1 MFLVYGLFFFSG
13 VAALVYQVV
22 WSRLL
27 GEIFGVT
34 VYAVTAVL
42 AVFLGG
48 LALGGWLLGKV
59 ADRQTKPLQFYAYLE
74 LGIAATALLGTYAVR
89 LLDPLHIAAGNRF
102 APDSPMLIA
111 IRVGLAAVIVLPPT
125 FLMGGTLPV
134 ITRAVVKKMTDLG
147 RDLSFLYA
155 LNTFGAV
162 LGSLLTGF
170 VLIRWLG
177 LHATLWLAVAGNTV
191 IGLVALKL
199 AAGAEPVPVAAP
211 IGAAMEADADGAGR
225 HGAQSMV
232 FLAVMMLAGFASL
245 GLEIVW
251 TRALVQ
257 VVGTTAYAYVTM
269 LAGFL
274 LGLTLGAYLA
284 RFLVDASQD
293 LRRLFGW
300 IQVAV
305 AVATLLTMPVISLL
319 GAGVGESKLAALTG
333 GWFVPV
339 AARFGASCLVVL
351 LPATLIGL
359 TFPIAGKIWAAT
371 WRDLAGRLGQLYGC
385 NTLGNILGAAVT
397 GFFLLPWLGVRK
409 TIVTLACINL
419 SLALWGLFP
428 KPARRS
434 LTHFHGPLA
443 ATLLAA
449 VLALVVWQPGGFARI
464 GERRGDETL
473 LYYKEGIVANVM
485 VVQNTRDAGSRWM
498 TVDKIKIGE
507 SFDGVDHKQQVLAH
521 LPFLLKA
528 EQPPR
533 KVLSI
538 GLGTGI
544 LIGEVARHNGVEQ
557 VDCLEISPSVIEAA
571 RLFDGFNG
579 SVLERDNVN
588 VYQDDGIN
596 YMRRTA
602 TTYDAVISD
611 AKSRTA
617 HAGNAAFFSTDY
629 YRLAKQR
636 LAHDGLMIQ
645 WIPLA
650 VPPEELKVIFA
661 GFHSVFPES
670 YLWLAPPDSAF
681 LIGTHQPLDLN
692 LVAME
697 GVLHAPETQNLKRY
711 NLFDAYG
718 CVSMFSGDRES
729 LGAWL
734 ADTPTNSLEHPILE
748 FFSPAAHAVPEK
760 DRVAANLRAIRAVR
774 PATLSGMSVRGAD
787 TAVLAEAYQGASLLL
802 EGLEL
807 LKTEQVEDETRAL
820 ALIEQALQQAPDLNA
835 GRNAAAK
842 VFAKR
847 GLAQAEAGDLAAA
860 ERALR
865 HAARIA
871 PLAYDANNNLAAVLL
886 AMARPD
892 EALVFLQRAL
902 KARPGSSDI
911 YFNMGNVKLR
921 QGEYAASLGYFE
933 KCLAINPHHAQ
944 AHNNAALSLKNMA
957 EVEAAIVAFEKAIAV
972 DPDYIDAHLNLA
984 NLHYGRETYARALAH
999 YRIAAAAR
1007 PDDNQLTFLIG
1018 NAFVADGD
1026 AGQGLRVLREALARE
1041 PEAVYILDRMARLL
1055 ATHDDEGV
1063 RNGAEALTLAKKAAR
1078 LSGFENPRMLD
1089 TLAAAYAEVGEFE
1102 KAQRFAAEA
1111 ARLARAAEADELC
1124 SQIEVHLTGYA
1135 QSTPLR
1141 E

>member
-59 ADRQTKPLQFYAYLE
+59 ADRQTKPLQFYGYLE
-74 LGIAATALLGTYAVR
+74 LGIAATALLGTYLVR

-102 APDSPMLIA
+102 APDSAALIA
-111 IRVGLAAVIVLPPT
+111 VRVGLAAVIVLPPT

-134 ITRAVVKKMTDLG
+134 ITRAVVKKMNDLG

-162 LGSLLTGF
+162 LGCLLSGF
-170 VLIRWLG
+170 VFIRWFG
-177 LHATLWLAVAGNTV
+177 LHSTLWLAVVGNTL

-199 AAGAEPVPVAAP
+199 AAGAEPVPVAT
-211 IGAAMEADADGAGR
+211 DAGPVAETGR
-225 HGAQSMV
+225 HGSQSV
-232 FLAVMMLAGFASL
+232 LFLAVMLVAGFSSL

-284 RFLVDASQD
+284 RFFVDRSHD
-293 LRRLFGW
+293 LRRVFGW

-305 AVATLLTMPVISLL
+305 AVATLLSMPVITAL

-359 TFPIAGKIWAAT
+359 TFPIAGKIWASS
-371 WRDLAGRLGQLYGC
+371 WGDMAGRLGQLYGC
-385 NTLGNILGAAVT
+385 NTLGNILGAATT
-397 GFFLLPWLGVRK
+397 GFLLLPWLGVRK
-409 TIVTLACINL
+409 TIVTLACLNL
-419 SLALWGLFP
+419 SLAFWGLYP
-428 KPARRS
+428 KPARVAITR
-434 LTHFHGPLA
+434 FHGPVA
-443 ATLLAA
+443 ATLLGA
-449 VLALVVWQPGGFARI
+449 VLLLGFWQPGGFARI
-464 GERRGDETL
+464 GERRGDQTL

-485 VVQNTRDAGSRWM
+485 VVQDTRDAGSRWM

-521 LPFLLKA
+521 LPFVLKA
-528 EQPPR
+528 EQQPR
-533 KVLSI
+533 TVLSI

-544 LIGEVARHNGVEQ
+544 LIGEVARHAGVEQ

-571 RLFDGFNG
+571 RHFDQFNG
-579 SVLERDNVN
+579 AVLKRDNVN

-596 YMRRTA
+596 FMRRTD

-611 AKSRTA
+611 GKSRTA

-629 YRLAKQR
+629 YELAKQR
-636 LAHDGLMIQ
+636 LSDDGLMIQ

-670 YLWLAPPDSAF
+670 YLWLGPPDSAF
-681 LIGTHQPLDLN
+681 LIGTHKPLDLN
-692 LVAME
+692 LAAME
-697 GVLHAPETQNLKRY
+697 GVLHAPETKNLKRY

-718 CVSMFSGDRES
+718 CVSLFSGDSQS

-748 FFSPAAHAVPEK
+748 FFSPAAHGVPEK
-760 DRVAANLRAIRAVR
+760 DRVVANLQAIRAVR
-774 PATLSGMSVRGAD
+774 PATLAGLTVRGAD
-787 TAVLAEAYQGASLLL
+787 EATLAQSYQGASVLL
-802 EGLEL
+802 EALEL
-807 LKTEQVEDETRAL
+807 LKTGQVDQEQRAL
-820 ALIEQALQQAPDLNA
+820 TLIDQALQQAPDLNA
-835 GRNAAAK
+835 GRHAAA
-842 VFAKR
+842 VVYAKR
-847 GLAQAEAGDLAAA
+847 GLAEAESGRLAEG
-860 ERALR
+860 ERLLR

-886 AMARPD
+886 AMDRPD
-892 EALVFLQRAL
+892 EALAYFQRAL
-902 KARPGSSDI
+902 LARPGASDI
-911 YFNMGNVKLR
+911 YFNMGNVLLR
-921 QGEYAASLGYFE
+921 KGKYSEALGFFE
-933 KCLAINPHHAQ
+933 KCLAINPYHAQ

-957 EVEAAIVAFEKAIAV
+957 EVEAAIASFEKAIAV
-972 DPDYIDAHLNLA
+972 DPDYIDAHMNLA
-984 NLHYGRETYARALAH
+984 NLHYARETYARALAH

-1041 PEAVYILDRMARLL
+1041 PEAVYILDRTARLL
-1055 ATHDDEGV
+1055 ATHDDGRF
-1063 RNGAEALTLAKKAAR
+1063 RNGAEALILAKKAAR
-1078 LSGFENPRMLD
+1078 LSGFQNPRMLD

-1111 ARLARAAEADELC
+1111 VRLARAAQAEELC
-1124 SQIEVHLTGYA
+1124 SQIEVHLTSYA